1 MSFTGADYMYEKI
14 SRGLVGRI
22 SSERSAHTPFR
33 LTVFDFA
40 GTGAGAAELV
50 MAASSSAKPLSMI
63 TAIRD
68 YVTKMVTD
76 VAGMKV
82 LVMDAETTGIV
93 SMVYTQTQIL
103 QVRTCVRAAFPCAT
117 DPCLRAITARG
128 VSHRRYRE
136 GTHRQDAAPEG
147 GVLCASDAREH
158 PAAAGAR
165 RATAALPVC
174 ASAR

>member
-1 MSFTGADYMYEKI
+1 MFE
-14 SRGLVGRI
+14 L
-22 SSERSAHTPFR
+22 
-33 LTVFDFA
+33 
-40 GTGAGAAELV
+40 AALCWRWRCCPLV

>member
-1 MSFTGADYMYEKI
+1 
-14 SRGLVGRI
+14 
-22 SSERSAHTPFR
+22 
-33 LTVFDFA
+33 
-40 GTGAGAAELV
+40 
-50 MAASSSAKPLSMI
+50 MAASSKPTMSMI

-117 DPCLRAITARG
+117 NPCLRAITARG
-128 VSHRRYRE
+128 VSHRCHRE
-136 GTHRQDAAPEG
+136 GAHRQDAAPEG
-147 GVLCASDAREH
+147 GVLCAPDGREH
-158 PAAAGAR
+158 PTAAGTR
-165 RATAALPVC
+165 CATAALPRG